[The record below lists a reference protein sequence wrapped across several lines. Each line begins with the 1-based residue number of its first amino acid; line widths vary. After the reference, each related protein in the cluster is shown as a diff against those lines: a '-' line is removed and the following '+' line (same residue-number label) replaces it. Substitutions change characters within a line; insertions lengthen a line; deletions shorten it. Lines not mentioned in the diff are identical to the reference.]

1 MSEIEEKTQD
11 RFVRRIAR
19 HLLED
24 YSEAIVILPD
34 EEKQTVAALPKKTL
48 RDLVRT
54 GVARARHQRF
64 TFESSIAVF
73 TALMFEVA
81 PNFYT
86 NSMCQVILNDENAEP
101 NERID
106 LLVSVLSEKT
116 VTTMKEKY
124 DPKAWKLDESEKVV
138 QPLPENIETPTEADK
153 TQNTDFTATVKIN

>member
-24 YSEAIVILPD
+24 YSNATVFLPD
-34 EEKQTVAALPKKTL
+34 EEKLTVSTLPQKTL

-54 GVARARHQRF
+54 GIARARHQRF

-73 TALMFEVA
+73 TTLMFEVA

-116 VTTMKEKY
+116 IETMKGKY
-124 DPKAWKLDESEKVV
+124 DPKAWKLDESEKIV
-138 QPLPENIETPTEADK
+138 QQAPEIKETPVEVDK
-153 TQNTDFTATVKIN
+153 PQNTDFTATVKIN